1 MLVRYFIE
9 GSFRALL
16 KTIMKRYRELIKDTW
31 WLWTIFTAIVVFM
44 VGWVSPI
51 FLALVPMLI
60 TVFFYFAFVRYD
72 EDGNFL

>member
-1 MLVRYFIE
+1 
-9 GSFRALL
+9 
-16 KTIMKRYRELIKDTW
+16 MKRYRKLIKDTW
-31 WLWTIFTAIVVFM
+31 WLWLIFTAIVVFM
-44 VGWVSPI
+44 VVWVSPI

>member
-1 MLVRYFIE
+1 MRYFID

-16 KTIMKRYRELIKDTW
+16 ETIMKRYRELIKDTW

-51 FLALVPMLI
+51 FLALVPMLV